1 MGIRLLDKTRKV
13 NKLIHNYD
21 SNKLNFCD
29 ISCVLGDVLDSEI
42 LVISRSGKILGASK
56 NNSAIKLS
64 PLLAEKKGEKID
76 PQLNERL
83 LTILSTKENVNLMTL
98 GFENVSGDYSVI
110 IAPINIAGNRL
121 GTLFVF
127 RKGAEYEL
135 DDIIL
140 AEYGTTVVGLEIN
153 RSVDE
158 EDEEEKRRRRSL
170 DAAIDTLS
178 QAELASVV
186 YVFRE
191 LNGMEGILIT
201 SRVAEKY
208 GVTRSVIVNGLRKL
222 ESGGVIESRSA
233 GMKGTVIRIENEFL
247 VDELEKIAREKR
259 I

>member
-127 RKGAEYEL
+127 R
-135 DDIIL
+135 
-140 AEYGTTVVGLEIN
+140 
-153 RSVDE
+153 
-158 EDEEEKRRRRSL
+158 
-170 DAAIDTLS
+170 
-178 QAELASVV
+178 
-186 YVFRE
+186 
-191 LNGMEGILIT
+191 
-201 SRVAEKY
+201 
-208 GVTRSVIVNGLRKL
+208 
-222 ESGGVIESRSA
+222 
-233 GMKGTVIRIENEFL
+233 
-247 VDELEKIAREKR
+247 
-259 I
+259 